1 MTEFVAEDILAAWA
15 AGLAGAAA
23 VVAVWRIVGP
33 GFLWLAAFTAALFG
47 LPALFI
53 DPGVPPA
60 VGAIALV
67 AAAVGAKHPTRAAV
81 AFAVACASFLTA
93 ASGSGVLGAITAA
106 IFLGG
111 ISSEMILG
119 HWYLVD
125 PRLPRW
131 VLFRLDTAAM
141 VGLGAEVVLMTG
153 LGVLRWASE
162 DAVLGWA
169 FVLMAIATGTLLLA
183 VRFSLKEIGY
193 PAVMA
198 ATGLSYLAMLT
209 AVGTSVVGRIVL
221 EGAG

>member
-1 MTEFVAEDILAAWA
+1 LTEFVAADILAAWA
-15 AGLAGAAA
+15 GGLAGAAA
-23 VVAVWRIVGP
+23 LVSLWRIVGP

-47 LPALFI
+47 LPALLI
-53 DPGVPPA
+53 DFAVPPLIG
-60 VGAIALV
+60 VLALV
-67 AAAVGAKHPTRAAV
+67 AAAAVARQPARSAA
-81 AFAVACASFLTA
+81 AFAVACLGFLIS

-106 IFLGG
+106 VFLGG
-111 ISSEMILG
+111 VSSEMILG

-131 VLFRLDTAAM
+131 ALFRLDSLAM
-141 VGLGAEVVLMTG
+141 IGLGAEVALMAAF
-153 LGVLRWASE
+153 GVFGWATE

-169 FVLMAIATGTLLLA
+169 FVVMAIATGTLLVA
-183 VRFSLKEIGY
+183 VRFSLKETGY

>member
-23 VVAVWRIVGP
+23 VVSVWRIVGP

-53 DPGVPPA
+53 DI
-60 VGAIALV
+60 GAP
-67 AAAVGAKHPTRAAV
+67 AAVGALALLAAAVLARHPTRAAV
-81 AFAVACASFLTA
+81 AFGVACAGFLVA

-131 VLFRLDTAAM
+131 ALFRLDTAAM
-141 VGLGAEVVLMTG
+141 VGLGAEVALISG
-153 LGVLRWASE
+153 LGVFQWASE
-162 DAVLGWA
+162 DAILGWA
-169 FVLMAIATGTLLLA
+169 FVVMAIATGTLLLA
-183 VRFSLKEIGY
+183 VRLSLKEIGY